1 MDNDFLE
8 ERLYSI
14 RNLVDMTLLA
24 IKADRQTLIY
34 TGLEEICYKTQGLI
48 DEYCIK
54 RDENIMPFPA
64 DNCDE
69 RKEG

>member
-1 MDNDFLE
+1 MDSDLLK

-48 DEYCIK
+48 DEYCVK
-54 RDENIMPFPA
+54 MDENIMPFPA

-69 RKEG
+69 